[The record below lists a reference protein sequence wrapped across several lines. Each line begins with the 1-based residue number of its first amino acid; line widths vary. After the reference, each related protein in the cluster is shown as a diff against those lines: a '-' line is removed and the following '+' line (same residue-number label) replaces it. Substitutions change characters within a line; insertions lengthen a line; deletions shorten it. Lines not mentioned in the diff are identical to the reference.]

1 MLNYKNF
8 KFQYIFTKEIN
19 IFRTGLFFLPS
30 APSIASLFII
40 ISLLINNFKRK
51 ASCFKDNSNF
61 LIILITLLMLLSSF
75 VQTFFIQNSY
85 SEVLNKNSSWIGLF
99 NWIPFFWIFCSSQEF
114 LKSKEDRIL
123 SGLILCLSTIPVIFS
138 GIGQTFF
145 NWHGPLELLN
155 GAIIWYQRPIDAI
168 SGLTAQFNHANY
180 AGSWFTF
187 ILPLCIA
194 QSFNQTSDKNKKYF
208 LRFILAGIISCI
220 FLTNSRNAWGS
231 SILSIPLVLGTSSL
245 QWFLPCVLFT
255 FSLIL
260 VTTQNF
266 FESGIQTL
274 LRDIIP
280 NKVWQEFTYE
290 GFKNL
295 DVTRLE
301 ILQEALRLIINNP
314 IFGTGAASFTIIYE
328 LETGFWKGHSHNI
341 LTELS
346 ISYGIPCTV
355 ILVYFISRIL
365 VKSFHN
371 IYLKDKK
378 NIFDRSIWT
387 SVIIFLLS
395 QQIDIQYFD
404 GRISLLFWIL
414 LAGLKCI
421 NDENNS
427 IIKNAHK

>member
-1 MLNYKNF
+1 
-8 KFQYIFTKEIN
+8 
-19 IFRTGLFFLPS
+19 
-30 APSIASLFII
+30 
-40 ISLLINNFKRK
+40 
-51 ASCFKDNSNF
+51 
-61 LIILITLLMLLSSF
+61 MLLSTIF
-75 VQTFFIQNSY
+75 QIFFIKNSY
-85 SEVLNKNSSWIGLF
+85 SEILNKNSSLIGLF

-114 LKSKEDRIL
+114 LKSKEDRI
-123 SGLILCLSTIPVIFS
+123 STSLILCLSTIPVIFS

-145 NWHGPLELLN
+145 NWHGPLELFN

-194 QSFNQTSDKNKKYF
+194 QSFNQTNDKNKKYF
-208 LRFILAGIISCI
+208 LRVILAGIISCI

-245 QWFLPCVLFT
+245 QWFLPCLLFT
-255 FSLIL
+255 FTLIL

-301 ILQEALRLIINNP
+301 ILQEAFRVIINNP
-314 IFGTGAASFTIIYE
+314 LFGTGAASFTIIYQ
-328 LETGFWKGHSHNI
+328 LEKGFWKGHSHNI

-365 VKSFHN
+365 VKSFNN
-371 IYLKDKK
+371 IYIKDKK

-387 SVIIFLLS
+387 AVIIFLLS

-404 GRISLLFWIL
+404 GRISLVFWIL

>member
-8 KFQYIFTKEIN
+8 KFKYILTKEIN
-19 IFRTGLFFLPS
+19 IFRAGLFFLPS
-30 APSIASLFII
+30 APSIASLLII
-40 ISLLINNFKRK
+40 ISLLKNSFKRK
-51 ASCFKDNSNF
+51 ASWFKDNSNF
-61 LIILITLLMLLSSF
+61 LIILITLLMLLSSV
-75 VQTFFIQNSY
+75 VQIFFIENSY
-85 SEVLNKNSSWIGLF
+85 SELLNKNSSWIGLF

-114 LKSKEDRIL
+114 LKSKEDRICI
-123 SGLILCLSTIPVIFS
+123 SLILCLSTIPVIFS

-145 NWHGPLELLN
+145 NWHGPLEFLN
-155 GAIIWYQRPIDAI
+155 GVIIWYQRPIDAI

-245 QWFLPCVLFT
+245 QWFLPCILFT
-255 FSLIL
+255 FTLIL
-260 VTTQNF
+260 VTTQNYF
-266 FESGIQTL
+266 QSGIQTF
-274 LRDIIP
+274 LREIIP

-290 GFKNL
+290 GFTNL

-301 ILQEALRLIINNP
+301 ILQEAFKVIIKNP
-314 IFGTGAASFTIIYE
+314 IFGTGAASFTIIYQ
-328 LETGFWKGHSHNI
+328 LEKGFWKGHSHNI

-346 ISYGIPCTV
+346 ISYGIPCTI

-365 VKSFHN
+365 VKSFNN
-371 IYLKDKK
+371 IYIKDKK
-378 NIFDRSIWT
+378 NIFD
-387 SVIIFLLS
+387 LS
-395 QQIDIQYFD
+395 LIHI
-404 GRISLLFWIL
+404 
-414 LAGLKCI
+414 
-421 NDENNS
+421 
-427 IIKNAHK
+427 

>member
-1 MLNYKNF
+1 MVNYKILNF
-8 KFQYIFTKEIN
+8 FIKEIN

-30 APSIASLFII
+30 APVIAFLLII
-40 ISLLINNFKRK
+40 ISLSINSFKK
-51 ASCFKDNSNF
+51 KDKIFRDKSNLPIF
-61 LIILITLLMLLSSF
+61 ITTLLMLISSILQ
-75 VQTFFIQNSY
+75 VFFLKNFY
-85 SEVLNKNSSWIGLF
+85 SEELNQNASWFGLF
-99 NWIPFFWIFCSSQEF
+99 NWIPFFWVFCSSQEF
-114 LKSKEDRIL
+114 LKAKEDRKL
-123 SGLILCLSTIPVIFS
+123 TSLILCLSTIPVIFS

-145 NWHGPLELLN
+145 NWHGPLEFLN
-155 GAIIWYQRPIDAI
+155 GIIIWYQRPIDSI

-180 AGSWFTF
+180 AGAWFTF

-194 QSFNQTSDKNKKYF
+194 QSFNNTPNKIKNNF
-208 LRFILAGIISCI
+208 SRIILSGIITCI

-231 SILSIPLVLGTSSL
+231 SILSIPLVLGITSL
-245 QWFLPCVLFT
+245 RWFIPSILFLIT
-255 FSLIL
+255 LIL

-266 FESGIQTL
+266 FGSEIQNI

-280 NKVWQEFTYE
+280 NKVWQEFTNE

-301 ILQEALRLIINNP
+301 ILQEAFRLIINNP
-314 IFGTGAASFTIIYE
+314 LFGTGAASFPIIYE
-328 LETGFWKGHSHNI
+328 LEKGFWKGHSHNI

-346 ISYGIPCTV
+346 ISYGIPCTI
-355 ILVYFISRIL
+355 ILIFFITRIL
-365 VKSFHN
+365 LQSFQY
-371 IYLKDKK
+371 IYIKDKK

-387 SVIIFLLS
+387 AVIVFLLS

-421 NDENNS
+421 NDENKS
-427 IIKNAHK
+427 LIKNAN

>member
-1 MLNYKNF
+1 MPNYKTSNF
-8 KFQYIFTKEIN
+8 LYIFIKEIN
-19 IFRTGLFFLPS
+19 IFRTGLFILPS
-30 APSIASLFII
+30 APVIASLLILI
-40 ISLLINNFKRK
+40 ALLINSLKIK
-51 ASCFKDNSNF
+51 ASYLKKNSNF
-61 LIILITLLMLLSSF
+61 LIILTSLLMIISSIF
-75 VQTFFIQNSY
+75 QIFFINNSY
-85 SEVLNKNSSWIGLF
+85 SDALNKNSSWIGLF
-99 NWIPFFWIFCSSQEF
+99 NWIPLFWIFCSSQEF
-114 LKSKEDRIL
+114 LKSKEDRKCT
-123 SGLILCLSTIPVIFS
+123 SLILCLSTIPVIFS

-155 GAIIWYQRPIDAI
+155 GTIIWYQRPIDAT

-180 AGSWFTF
+180 AGAWFTF

-194 QSFNQTSDKNKKYF
+194 QSFNKTSNTNKKNF
-208 LRFILAGIISCI
+208 LRIILAGITLCI

-231 SILSIPLVLGTSSL
+231 SILTIPLVLGSSSL
-245 QWFLPCVLFT
+245 QLFLPFLLFT
-255 FSLIL
+255 TILIL

-266 FESGIQTL
+266 FESGIQNI

-280 NKVWQEFTYE
+280 NKVWQEFTNE

-301 ILQEALRLIINNP
+301 ILQEAFRVIINNP
-314 IFGTGAASFTIIYE
+314 LFGTGAASFPIIYQ

-346 ISYGIPCTV
+346 ISYGIPCTL

-371 IYLKDKK
+371 IYIKDKK

-387 SVIIFLLS
+387 AVIIFLLS

-421 NDENNS
+421 NDENIPLIN
-427 IIKNAHK
+427 NAHK